1 MDRLQTIAPELAQRL
16 SNASPNARRRAS
28 LVAAGF
34 AISTAR
40 LNDSEVLRLLSELR
54 SANALRPGVDAWL
67 AALIETLDDAAWQ
80 IQDQVDA
87 GTASPAEYLQAFA
100 RARAAA
106 SLAYAAAGDT
116 SECVYEAAATTQDPA
131 SLWALLDVELSTT

>member
-54 SANALRPGVDAWL
+54 SAHAVRAGADAWL

-87 GTASPAEYLQAFA
+87 GAASSADYLQAFA

-131 SLWALLDVELSTT
+131 SLWTLLEVELSTT